1 MAFCSKCGTQI
12 EENKAFCPNCGTQ
25 VGAPS
30 VSVTVDPFDHTSE
43 FDAKDISDNKVIA
56 MLPYLMGLI
65 GVIVAAL
72 LAKGESQFV
81 SFHIRQAL
89 KLNIVSML
97 LGIISAVL
105 AITFIVPIAAGVC
118 IVIILVLQIIAFF
131 QVCGGKA
138 KEPAIIRNLS
148 FLK

>member
-1 MAFCSKCGTQI
+1 MKFCSKCGTQLEDNI
-12 EENKAFCPNCGTQ
+12 AFCSACGTQ
-25 VGAPS
+25 VGAPA
-30 VSVTVDPFDHTSE
+30 VVVANDPFDHTSE

-72 LAKGESQFV
+72 LAKGESAYV

-89 KLNIVSML
+89 KLHIVTML
-97 LGIISAVL
+97 LGIVASVL
-105 AITFIVPIAAGVC
+105 AITFIVPIVAGICVL
-118 IVIILVLQIIAFF
+118 VVLVLQIIAFF
-131 QVCGGKA
+131 QVCAGKA
-138 KEPAIIRNLS
+138 KEPAIIKNLK

>member
-1 MAFCSKCGTQI
+1 MKFCPKCGTQL
-12 EENKAFCPNCGTQ
+12 EDNVTFCSNCGTSLNAAA
-25 VGAPS
+25 VAS
-30 VSVTVDPFDHTSE
+30 NDPFDHTAE

-56 MLPYLMGLI
+56 MLPYLMGLL

-72 LAKGESQFV
+72 LAKGESQYV

-97 LGIISAVL
+97 VSIVAAVL
-105 AITFIVPIAAGVC
+105 AFTIIVPIAAGIFA
-118 IVIILVLQIIAFF
+118 IVILVLQVIAFF

-138 KEPAIIRNLS
+138 KEPAIIKNLN

>member
-1 MAFCSKCGTQI
+1 MKFCSKCGTQL
-12 EENKAFCPNCGTQ
+12 EDNVTFCSNCGLQ
-25 VGAPS
+25 LDSS
-30 VSVTVDPFDHTSE
+30 VSGSNDPFDHTAE

-72 LAKGESQFV
+72 LAKGESAYV

-89 KLNIVSML
+89 KLNIVTML
-97 LGIISAVL
+97 LGIVASVL
-105 AITFIVPIAAGVC
+105 AITFIVPIVAAICMLV
-118 IVIILVLQIIAFF
+118 VLVLQIIAFF

-138 KEPAIIRNLS
+138 KEPAIIKNLK

>member
-1 MAFCSKCGTQI
+1 MKFCPKCGTQL
-12 EENKAFCPNCGTQ
+12 EDNVTFCSNCGTSLNAAA
-25 VGAPS
+25 VAS
-30 VSVTVDPFDHTSE
+30 NDPFDHTAE

-56 MLPYLMGLI
+56 MLPYLMGLL

-72 LAKGESQFV
+72 LAKGESQYV

-89 KLNIVSML
+89 KLNIVAML
-97 LGIISAVL
+97 VSIVAAVL
-105 AITFIVPIAAGVC
+105 AFTIIVPIAAGVC
-118 IVIILVLQIIAFF
+118 AIVILVLQVIAFF

-138 KEPAIIRNLS
+138 KEPAIIKNLS

>member
-1 MAFCSKCGTQI
+1 
-12 EENKAFCPNCGTQ
+12 
-25 VGAPS
+25 
-30 VSVTVDPFDHTSE
+30 
-43 FDAKDISDNKVIA
+43 
-56 MLPYLMGLI
+56 LL

-72 LAKGESQFV
+72 LAKGESQYV

-97 LGIISAVL
+97 VSIVAAVL
-105 AITFIVPIAAGVC
+105 AFTIIVPIAAGIFA
-118 IVIILVLQIIAFF
+118 IVIVVIQIIAFF

-138 KEPAIIRNLS
+138 KEPAIIKNLN

>member
-1 MAFCSKCGTQI
+1 MKFCPKCGTQL
-12 EENKAFCPNCGTQ
+12 EDNVTFCSNCGNQ
-25 VGAPS
+25 LDAS
-30 VSVTVDPFDHTSE
+30 VVVSNDPFDHTAE

-56 MLPYLMGLI
+56 MLPYLMGLL

-72 LAKGESQFV
+72 LAKGESQYV

-97 LGIISAVL
+97 VSIVAAVL
-105 AITFIVPIAAGVC
+105 AFTIIVPIAAGIFA
-118 IVIILVLQIIAFF
+118 IVILVLQIIAFF

-138 KEPAIIRNLS
+138 KEPAIIKNLN

>member
-1 MAFCSKCGTQI
+1 MKFCPKCGTQL
-12 EENKAFCPNCGTQ
+12 EDNVTFCSNCGTSLN
-25 VGAPS
+25 AAA
-30 VSVTVDPFDHTSE
+30 VTSNDPFDHTAE

-56 MLPYLMGLI
+56 MLPYLMGLL

-72 LAKGESQFV
+72 LAKGESQYV

-97 LGIISAVL
+97 VTIVAAVL
-105 AITFIVPIAAGVC
+105 AFTIIVPIAAGIFA
-118 IVIILVLQIIAFF
+118 IVIVVLQIIAFF

-138 KEPAIIRNLS
+138 KEPAIIKNLN

>member
-1 MAFCSKCGTQI
+1 MKFCSKCGAQLEDST
-12 EENKAFCPNCGTQ
+12 AFCSACGAQ
-25 VGAPS
+25 VGEP
-30 VSVTVDPFDHTSE
+30 TVVVANDPFDHTAE

-72 LAKGESQFV
+72 LAKGESAYV

-89 KLNIVSML
+89 KLSIVSML
-97 LGIISAVL
+97 LGIVAALL
-105 AITFIVPIAAGVC
+105 AITVIVPIVAGVC
-118 IVIILVLQIIAFF
+118 ELVVLVLQIIAFF

-138 KEPAIIRNLS
+138 KEPAVIKNLK

>member
-1 MAFCSKCGTQI
+1 MKFCPKCGTQL
-12 EENKAFCPNCGTQ
+12 EDNVTFCSNCGNQ
-25 VGAPS
+25 FDAS
-30 VSVTVDPFDHTSE
+30 VVVSNDPFDHTAE

-56 MLPYLMGLI
+56 MLPYLMGLL

-72 LAKGESQFV
+72 LAKGESQYV

-97 LGIISAVL
+97 VSIVAAVL
-105 AITFIVPIAAGVC
+105 AFTIIVPIAAGVC
-118 IVIILVLQIIAFF
+118 AIIILVLQVIAFF

-138 KEPAIIRNLS
+138 KEPAIIKNLS

>member
-1 MAFCSKCGTQI
+1 MKFCPKCGTQL
-12 EENKAFCPNCGTQ
+12 EDNVTFCSNCGTSLNADA
-25 VGAPS
+25 VAS
-30 VSVTVDPFDHTSE
+30 NDPFDHTAE

-72 LAKGESQFV
+72 LAKGESQYV

-97 LGIISAVL
+97 VSIVAAVL
-105 AITFIVPIAAGVC
+105 AFTIIVPIAAGIFA
-118 IVIILVLQIIAFF
+118 IVIVVLQIIAFF

-138 KEPAIIRNLS
+138 KEPAIIKNLN